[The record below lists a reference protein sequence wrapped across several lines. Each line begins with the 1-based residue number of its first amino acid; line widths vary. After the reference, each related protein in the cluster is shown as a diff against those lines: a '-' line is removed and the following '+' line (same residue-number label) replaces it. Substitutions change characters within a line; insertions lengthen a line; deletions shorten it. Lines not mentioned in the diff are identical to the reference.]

1 MKISNVAIFLVCCL
15 ASVALTGAKIQQY
28 EYENRVAASRVLKDA
43 NGRKMGEIKGDKV
56 YDTNNRLIGYANSS
70 GTKTVGG
77 TRLSQS
83 NLPGLLFCK

>member
-1 MKISNVAIFLVCCL
+1 MKISNIAIFLVCAL
-15 ASVALTGAKIQQY
+15 AAFALTGAKVQQY
-28 EYENRVAASRVLKDA
+28 EYENRMAASRVLKDA

-56 YDTNNRLIGYANSS
+56 YNANNKLIGYANSS
-70 GTKTVGG
+70 GTRTAGG